1 MLDARYLAAKF
12 ALAVPYGQY
21 VLTGTPEQQ
30 RRWQQFHDVVQLTDA
45 QRALIGG
52 FGRDMKVLVVS
63 GIWCGDCVEQCP
75 ILQKIAE
82 ASPRIDLRF
91 VDRDQQ
97 KDLSDQVKICAGGRV
112 PVVLFLAE
120 DYEFCGLAGDRS
132 LHRYRAIAARQL
144 GASCPT
150 GLVPPGQA
158 EVALAVQEW
167 ADEFE
172 RIALMLRL
180 SPRLRKLHGD

>member
-1 MLDARYLAAKF
+1 MFDAKYLAAKF
-12 ALAVPYGQY
+12 ALAAPYAQY
-21 VLTGTPEQQ
+21 VLSGTPEQQ
-30 RRWQQFHDVVQLTDA
+30 RRWGQFHDAVKLTDV
-45 QRALIGG
+45 QRAMIGG
-52 FGRDMKVLVVS
+52 FARDMKVLVIS

-82 ASPRIDLRF
+82 ASSRIDVRF

-97 KDLSDQVKICAGGRV
+97 KDLSDQVKICAGSRV

-120 DYEFCGLAGDRS
+120 DHEFCGLAGDRT
-132 LHRYRAIAARQL
+132 LQRYRAIAARQL

-158 EVALAVQEW
+158 EIALTVQDW
-167 ADEFE
+167 VNEFE
-172 RIALMLRL
+172 RIALMLRV